1 MSSKLENKLGD
12 LMHEIKEIKK
22 DIILQKVKKA
32 DIAKHK
38 ISAWK
43 KLADKV
49 SAKWDNISA
58 VEEITQQREKSW

>member
-1 MSSKLENKLGD
+1 MASKLENKLGD

-22 DIILQKVKKA
+22 EIILQKVKKA
-32 DIAKHK
+32 DIAHHK

-49 SAKWDNISA
+49 SAKWDKISA
-58 VEEITQQREKSW
+58 LEEITQQREKSW

>member
-1 MSSKLENKLGD
+1 MPSKLENKLGD

-22 DIILQKVKKA
+22 EIILQKVKKS
-32 DIAKHK
+32 DIVRHK
-38 ISAWK
+38 ISVWK

-58 VEEITQQREKSW
+58 VEEISQQREKTW